1 MNMRC
6 EVKGLALAA
15 FALMMSV
22 GAKAQSALLWDTAP
36 DATAVT
42 VGVRGGLDI
51 SSGRG
56 MDFEDTG
63 SKFGGMGG
71 VSVDFN
77 FIRSFGVNS
86 GLYFVQKG
94 VTTDGDFFDMADD
107 KLAEKVDSRITA
119 NFLQLPVYASYR
131 LNFTEVDR
139 FQLFF
144 GPYFEYGIYGKAT
157 TKIKNID
164 GKDYRASV
172 NIYDDSQFKRF
183 QMGLGVGISM
193 THQQWTLGVQYQWNL
208 TDIASGYPDHWN
220 NFNISIGYN
229 FW

>member
-1 MNMRC
+1 M
-6 EVKGLALAA
+6 KGVVIAALAG
-15 FALMMSV
+15 MMTI
-22 GAKAQSALLWDTAP
+22 GAKAQSVMLWDAAP
-36 DATAVT
+36 EESPVT

-56 MDFEDTG
+56 MDFDDTG

-77 FIRSFGVNS
+77 FVRSFGINS
-86 GLYFVQKG
+86 GLFFVQKG
-94 VTTDGDFFDMADD
+94 VTTDGDFFNLGTGQM
-107 KLAEKVDSRITA
+107 AEKIDSRITA
-119 NFLQLPVYASYR
+119 NFIQLPIYASYK
-131 LNFTEVDR
+131 LNLTDADR

-144 GPYFEYGIYGKAT
+144 GPYIEYGVYGKAT
-157 TKIKNID
+157 TKFKYMD
-164 GKDYRASV
+164 GKDYKATV
-172 NIYDDSQFKRF
+172 NIYDDSQYKRF
-183 QMGLGVGISM
+183 QMGLGLGISM
-193 THQQWTLGVQYQWNL
+193 THQQWVLGVQYQWNL